1 MYKYNFQERLYKL
14 TTFDIIRVCKILE
27 MLQYSTLFF
36 IMIVILVYILNNY
49 YYKYFKISEETK
61 NIKQKNK
68 ENFLLLTLYLLI
80 DTFVIIL
87 SLFYIRKI
95 ILLFPS
101 IPHLYY
107 PKFKPYTTIHFTIN
121 VALVFLLL
129 NLLPEYKDR
138 IDELK
143 SYLS

>member
-1 MYKYNFQERLYKL
+1 MYKYNFQERLSKL

-101 IPHLYY
+101 ISHLYY

-129 NLLPEYKDR
+129 NLLPEYKYR

>member
-1 MYKYNFQERLYKL
+1 MYKYNFQERLSKL

-68 ENFLLLTLYLLI
+68 ENFILLLL
-80 DTFVIIL
+80 
-87 SLFYIRKI
+87 
-95 ILLFPS
+95 
-101 IPHLYY
+101 
-107 PKFKPYTTIHFTIN
+107 
-121 VALVFLLL
+121 
-129 NLLPEYKDR
+129 
-138 IDELK
+138 
-143 SYLS
+143 

>member
-14 TTFDIIRVCKILE
+14 TTFDIIRVCKIFE

-49 YYKYFKISEETK
+49 YYKYLQINNEVK
-61 NIKQKNK
+61 NLAYKNK

-95 ILLFPS
+95 VLLFPS

-107 PKFKPYTTIHFTIN
+107 PKFEPYTTIHFTIN

>member
-1 MYKYNFQERLYKL
+1 MYKYNFQERLSKL
-14 TTFDIIRVCKILE
+14 TTFDIIRICKIVE
-27 MLQYSTLFF
+27 MFQYSTLFF
-36 IMIVILVYILNNY
+36 VLILLLVYILNKY
-49 YYKYFKISEETK
+49 YYNFLQINNKVK
-61 NIKQKNK
+61 NLAYKNK
-68 ENFLLLTLYLLI
+68 ENFLLLTLYLLL

>member
-1 MYKYNFQERLYKL
+1 MYKYNFQERLSKL
-14 TTFDIIRVCKILE
+14 TTFDIIRICKIVE
-27 MLQYSTLFF
+27 MFQYSTLFF
-36 IMIVILVYILNNY
+36 ILILLLVYILNKY
-49 YYKYFKISEETK
+49 YYNYLQINNKVK
-61 NIKQKNK
+61 NLAYKNK
-68 ENFLLLTLYLLI
+68 ENFLLLTLYLLL